1 MNVVDSV
8 EVAVLVIDV
17 DGLFTVVSV
26 EVTDVDTEEVTLLVN
41 DDERLV
47 VKLEVNVVDND
58 EVMVDVDDV
67 VCVLVTVV
75 WSQFRKL
82 PRLNSFRAKLS
93 FEVSILTSLDFVQA
107 CLQNQLMHHHPY
119 TLHHKEFLLGLD
131 LYQLMQ

>member
-1 MNVVDSV
+1 VIVDVSEEVADDVIDVDTVVVNVVDTV

-26 EVTDVDTEEVTLLVN
+26 EVTDVDTEEVTLLVS

-93 FEVSILTSLDFVQA
+93 FEVSSSQFS
-107 CLQNQLMHHHPY
+107 P
-119 TLHHKEFLLGLD
+119 
-131 LYQLMQ
+131 